1 MPARATALL
10 VASALSALTA
20 VPKETAA
27 ATTGDLR
34 ILVLAED
41 GRPVAGAAI
50 TVEARD
56 GDVRQATTKGDGHIV
71 VGGLDPGLYRVSA
84 SQTHYVQVVEP
95 TIRVVRDK
103 VVPVEMVVRRA
114 EGDVEEMV
122 VVASAIRKDAYGS
135 VSSSYLDRE
144 HLRTATGSGADVLR
158 ALDGLP
164 GLVSTGEFANFTVR
178 GRGPRDNLILV
189 DGFPYDKVVHFDNSL
204 GEREDIEGGGRFSIF
219 APNTVAGAEFS
230 PGGWSAAYGGR
241 NGSMLKLYVAKGN
254 PSPSASLRLDLA
266 GAELVYDGP
275 SGFDE
280 DTSIVFSVRQFD
292 FGRLFEIIGQND
304 IGSPVMTDL
313 IFKSHTTVDANNTIE
328 LLLLHTPDDY
338 SRDVEH
344 VLQSENLEDRKLLD
358 TEQDSTLFGATW
370 MRLFGEDSRWENRI
384 FYRNNAKTSREGE
397 AFPYSLPTAVP
408 REQVPI
414 RNNILTLVEREKE
427 FGWRSDLTVANRWG
441 ALSAGLRV
449 SDLDLS
455 FDTTLASPWARFEF
469 HGRDYQPTQDSRFIV
484 LTPEDTDSTFA
495 RSEIQYAA
503 HVEQV
508 FDRGDWNMRTGIRYE
523 YDSFSAEQ
531 YVSPRLS
538 ITRVLSPT
546 MRLTATA
553 GTFYQSPRYLDRA
566 ADPANFG
573 LKNERVDHV
582 SVGIERQFG
591 QQWNVIVEGYYQ
603 QLDNLVTERDA
614 VTGIATNNGEG
625 ISYGVDFVAN
635 RQLANGWSA
644 NAVYSYNDA
653 TQNDNDGAGEYPADY
668 NHKHLLS
675 LGARWEITN
684 RWQLGF
690 RWKYATG
697 RPRDDFT
704 IHPDVRDEA
713 SGRLR
718 FSREYTGN
726 NTKRWGAFHT
736 LNARIDYRRP
746 VGPIDVVAFL
756 DVLNVYGSA
765 ATDEQEFNTATGT
778 LTEVEGGIFPL
789 IGLRF
794 EKTW

>member
-1 MPARATALL
+1 MPSPTTALFAI
-10 VASALSALTA
+10 ASIALALAPSVSA
-20 VPKETAA
+20 AA

-34 ILVLAED
+34 IAVLAEE
-41 GRPVAGAAI
+41 GRPVVRASV

-56 GDVRQATTKGDGHIV
+56 GNVRQATTEGDGRIV
-71 VGGLDPGLYRVSA
+71 VRGLEPGLYRVSA
-84 SQTHYVQVVEP
+84 FASDHVRVVEP
-95 TIRVVRDK
+95 AIRVVRDK
-103 VVPVEMVVRRA
+103 VVPVELVLRRA

-122 VVASAIRKDAYGS
+122 VVASAIRKDAYGA

-219 APNTVAGAEFS
+219 PPNLVSGAEFS

-241 NGSMLKLYVAKGN
+241 NGSMLKLDVAKGN

-266 GAELVYDGP
+266 GAEVVYDGP
-275 SGFDE
+275 SGFDA
-280 DTSIVFSVRQFD
+280 DTSFIFSARQFD
-292 FGRLFEIIGQND
+292 FGRLFELIGQND
-304 IGSPVMTDL
+304 IGNPVMTDW
-313 IFKSHTTVDANNTIE
+313 IFKSHTAVDAKNTVE
-328 LLLLHTPDDY
+328 LLLLHTPDEY

-344 VLQSENLEDRKLLD
+344 VLQSENLEERELLD

-370 MRLFGEDSRWENRI
+370 TRLFGKDGRWENRV

-397 AFPYSLPTAVP
+397 AFPFSIPMALLP
-408 REQVPI
+408 EQVPI

-449 SDLDLS
+449 SALDLA
-455 FDTTLASPWARFEF
+455 FDTTLAGPWARFEF
-469 HGRDYQPTQDSRFIV
+469 DNRDFQPAQDARFIV
-484 LTPEDTDSTFA
+484 LTPEETDSAFA
-495 RSEIQYAA
+495 RSEIQYTAYA
-503 HVEQV
+503 EQI
-508 FDRGDWNMRTGIRYE
+508 FERGDWNLRPGIRYE
-523 YDSFSAEQ
+523 YDGLSAEA

-538 ITRVLSPT
+538 VNRMLSPT
-546 MRLTATA
+546 MRLSATA
-553 GTFYQSPRYLDRA
+553 GTFHQSPRYLERA

-573 LKNERVDHV
+573 LENERVQHV

-591 QQWNVIVEGYYQ
+591 PQWNVLVEGYYQ
-603 QLDNLVTERDA
+603 QLDNLVTEGDA

-625 ISYGVDFVAN
+625 VSYGVDFVAN
-635 RQLANGWSA
+635 RQFANGWSA

-653 TQNDNDGAGEYPADY
+653 TQNDNDGRGEYPADY

-675 LGARWEITN
+675 LGARWEITH
-684 RWQLGF
+684 RLQLGF

-704 IHPDVRDEA
+704 VHRDVFDEA

-718 FSREYTGN
+718 FSREYIGN
-726 NTKRWGAFHT
+726 NTERWDAFHT
-736 LNARIDYRRP
+736 LNARIDYRRS
-746 VGPIDVVAFL
+746 VGPVDVVAFL
-756 DVLNVYGSA
+756 DVLNLYGAA
-765 ATDEQEFNTATGT
+765 ATDEQEFDTATGT
-778 LTEVEGGIFPL
+778 FTEEDGDIFPL

>member
-20 VPKETAA
+20 VPRETAA

-34 ILVLAED
+34 ISVLAED
-41 GRPVAGAAI
+41 GRPVASAVI

-84 SQTHYVQVVEP
+84 SQTNYVRVVEP
-95 TIRVVRDK
+95 TVRVVRDK
-103 VVPVEMVVRRA
+103 VVPVEMVVRQA
-114 EGDVEEMV
+114 EGDVEEVV

-219 APNTVAGAEFS
+219 APNLVSGAEFS

-241 NGSMLKLYVAKGN
+241 NGSMLKLDVAKGN

-266 GAELVYDGP
+266 GAEIVYDGP
-275 SGFDE
+275 SGFDA
-280 DTSIVFSVRQFD
+280 DTSFIFSARQFD
-292 FGRLFEIIGQND
+292 FGRLFEVIGQND

-313 IFKSHTTVDANNTIE
+313 IFKSHTAVDANNTVE

-344 VLQSENLEDRKLLD
+344 VLQSENLEDRELLD

-370 MRLFGEDSRWENRI
+370 TRRFGEDGHWENRI

-397 AFPYSLPTAVP
+397 AFPYSVPTTLP
-408 REQVPI
+408 RDQVPI

-427 FGWRSDLTVANRWG
+427 FGWRSDLRVANRWG

-449 SDLDLS
+449 SDLDLA
-455 FDTTLASPWARFEF
+455 FGTTLAGPWARFEF
-469 HGRDYQPTQDSRFIV
+469 DGRDSRPAQDSRFIV
-484 LTPEDTDSTFA
+484 LTPEHTDSAFA

-503 HVEQV
+503 YAEQV
-508 FDRGDWNMRTGIRYE
+508 FDRADWNMRTGIRYE
-523 YDSFSAEQ
+523 YDSFSAEA

-538 ITRVLSPT
+538 VNRMLSPT
-546 MRLTATA
+546 MRLSATA
-553 GTFYQSPRYLDRA
+553 GTFYQSPRYLERA

-573 LKNERVDHV
+573 LENERVHHV

-591 QQWNVIVEGYYQ
+591 PQWNVLVEGYYQ
-603 QLDNLVTERDA
+603 QLDSLVTERDA

-625 ISYGVDFVAN
+625 TSYGVDFVAN

-644 NAVYSYNDA
+644 NAVYSYSDA
-653 TQNDNDGAGEYPADY
+653 TRNDNDGAGGYPADY

-675 LGARWEITN
+675 LGARWEITD

-704 IHPDVRDEA
+704 VHRDVLDEA

-736 LNARIDYRRP
+736 LNARVDYRRP
-746 VGPIDVVAFL
+746 VGPVDVVAFL
-756 DVLNVYGSA
+756 DVLNLYGAA
-765 ATDEQEFNTATGT
+765 ATDEQEFDTATGT
-778 LTEVEGGIFPL
+778 LAEDDGDIFPL

>member
-1 MPARATALL
+1 MPSPTTALFAIASIAL
-10 VASALSALTA
+10 ALAPSVAA
-20 VPKETAA
+20 AA

-34 ILVLAED
+34 IAVLAEE
-41 GRPVAGAAI
+41 GRPVVRASV

-56 GDVRQATTKGDGHIV
+56 GNVRQATTEGDGRIV
-71 VGGLDPGLYRVSA
+71 VRGLDPGLYRVSA
-84 SQTHYVQVVEP
+84 FASDHVRVVEP
-95 TIRVVRDK
+95 AIRVVRDK
-103 VVPVEMVVRRA
+103 VVPVELVLRRA

-122 VVASAIRKDAYGS
+122 VVASAIRKDAYGA

-219 APNTVAGAEFS
+219 PPNLVSGAEFS

-241 NGSMLKLYVAKGN
+241 NGSMLKLDVAKGN

-266 GAELVYDGP
+266 GAEVVYDGP
-275 SGFDE
+275 SGFDA
-280 DTSIVFSVRQFD
+280 DTSFIFSARQFD
-292 FGRLFEIIGQND
+292 FGRLFELIGQND
-304 IGSPVMTDL
+304 IGNPVMTDW
-313 IFKSHTTVDANNTIE
+313 IFKSHTAVDAKNTVE
-328 LLLLHTPDDY
+328 LLLLHTPDEY

-344 VLQSENLEDRKLLD
+344 VLQSENLEERELLD

-370 MRLFGEDSRWENRI
+370 TRLFGKDGRWENRV

-397 AFPYSLPTAVP
+397 AFPFSIPMALLP
-408 REQVPI
+408 EQVPI

-449 SDLDLS
+449 SALDLA
-455 FDTTLASPWARFEF
+455 FDTTLAGPWARFEF
-469 HGRDYQPTQDSRFIV
+469 DNRDFQPAQDARFIV
-484 LTPEDTDSTFA
+484 LTPEETDSDFA
-495 RSEIQYAA
+495 RSEVQYAA
-503 HVEQV
+503 YAEQI
-508 FDRGDWNMRTGIRYE
+508 FERGDWNLRPGIRYE
-523 YDSFSAEQ
+523 YDGLSAEA

-538 ITRVLSPT
+538 VNRMLSPT
-546 MRLTATA
+546 TRLSATA
-553 GTFYQSPRYLDRA
+553 GTFYQSPRYLERA
-566 ADPANFG
+566 ADPANFR
-573 LKNERVDHV
+573 LENERVQHV
-582 SVGIERQFG
+582 SVGIERQLG
-591 QQWNVIVEGYYQ
+591 PQWNVLVEGYYQ
-603 QLDNLVTERDA
+603 QLDNLVTEGDA

-625 ISYGVDFVAN
+625 VSYGVDFVAN
-635 RQLANGWSA
+635 RQFANGWSA

-653 TQNDNDGAGEYPADY
+653 TQNDNDGRGEYPADY

-675 LGARWEITN
+675 LGARWEITH
-684 RWQLGF
+684 RLQLGF

-704 IHPDVRDEA
+704 VHRDVFDEA

-718 FSREYTGN
+718 FSREYIGN
-726 NTKRWGAFHT
+726 NTERWDAFHT
-736 LNARIDYRRP
+736 LNARIDYRRS
-746 VGPIDVVAFL
+746 VGPVDVVAFL
-756 DVLNVYGSA
+756 DVLNLYGAA
-765 ATDEQEFNTATGT
+765 ATDEQEFDTATGT
-778 LTEVEGGIFPL
+778 FAEEDGDIFPL

>member
-1 MPARATALL
+1 MTLPTTALCAIASIALAL
-10 VASALSALTA
+10 VPSASA
-20 VPKETAA
+20 AA

-34 ILVLAED
+34 ITVLAEE
-41 GRPVAGAAI
+41 GRPVVRASI

-56 GDVRQATTKGDGHIV
+56 GNMHQATTEGDGRIV
-71 VGGLDPGLYRVSA
+71 VRGLDPGLYRVSA
-84 SQTHYVQVVEP
+84 FASDHVRVVEP
-95 TIRVVRDK
+95 AIRVVRDK
-103 VVPVEMVVRRA
+103 VVPVELVLRRA

-122 VVASAIRKDAYGS
+122 VVASAIRKDAYGA

-219 APNTVAGAEFS
+219 PPNLVSGAEFS

-241 NGSMLKLYVAKGN
+241 NGSMLKLDVAKGN
-254 PSPSASLRLDLA
+254 PSPSASLRLGLA
-266 GAELVYDGP
+266 GAEVVYDGP
-275 SGFDE
+275 SGFDA
-280 DTSIVFSVRQFD
+280 DTSFIFSARQFD
-292 FGRLFEIIGQND
+292 FGRLFELIGQND
-304 IGSPVMTDL
+304 IGNPVMTDW
-313 IFKSHTTVDANNTIE
+313 IFKSRTAVDAKNTVE
-328 LLLLHTPDDY
+328 LLLLDTPDEY

-344 VLQSENLEDRKLLD
+344 VLQSENLEERELLD

-370 MRLFGEDSRWENRI
+370 TRLFGKDGRWENRV

-397 AFPYSLPTAVP
+397 AFPFSIPMALLP
-408 REQVPI
+408 EQVPI

-449 SDLDLS
+449 SALDLA
-455 FDTTLASPWARFEF
+455 FDTTLAGPWARFEF
-469 HGRDYQPTQDSRFIV
+469 DNRDFQPAQDARFIV
-484 LTPEDTDSTFA
+484 LTPEETNSDFA

-503 HVEQV
+503 YAEQI
-508 FDRGDWNMRTGIRYE
+508 FERGNWNLRPGIRYE
-523 YDSFSAEQ
+523 YDGLSAEA

-538 ITRVLSPT
+538 VNRMLSPT
-546 MRLTATA
+546 TRLSATA
-553 GTFYQSPRYLDRA
+553 GTFYQSPRYLERA
-566 ADPANFG
+566 ADPANFR
-573 LKNERVDHV
+573 LENERVQHV
-582 SVGIERQFG
+582 SVGIERQLG
-591 QQWNVIVEGYYQ
+591 PQWNVLVEGYYQ
-603 QLDNLVTERDA
+603 QLDNLVTEGDA

-625 ISYGVDFVAN
+625 VSYGVDFVAN
-635 RQLANGWSA
+635 RQFANGWSA

-653 TQNDNDGAGEYPADY
+653 TQNDNDGRGEYSADY

-675 LGARWEITN
+675 LGARWEITH
-684 RWQLGF
+684 RLQLGF

-704 IHPDVRDEA
+704 VHRDVFDEA

-718 FSREYTGN
+718 FSREYIGN
-726 NTKRWGAFHT
+726 NTERWDAFHT
-736 LNARIDYRRP
+736 LNARIDYRRS
-746 VGPIDVVAFL
+746 VGPVDVVAFL
-756 DVLNVYGSA
+756 DVLNLYGAA
-765 ATDEQEFNTATGT
+765 ATDEQEFDTATGT
-778 LTEVEGGIFPL
+778 FTEEDGDIFPL

>member
-1 MPARATALL
+1 MPARATVLL
-10 VASALSALTA
+10 VASALSALIA
-20 VPKETAA
+20 VPTAA

-34 ILVLAED
+34 ISVLSED
-41 GRPVAGAAI
+41 GRPVASVAI

-56 GDVRQATTKGDGHIV
+56 GGVRQATTKGDGHVV

-84 SQTHYVQVVEP
+84 SQTNYVQVVEP

-103 VVPVEMVVRRA
+103 VVPVEMELRQA
-114 EGDVEEMV
+114 KGDVEEVV
-122 VVASAIRKDAYGS
+122 VVASAIRKDVYGS

-164 GLVSTGEFANFTVR
+164 GLVSTGDFANFTVR

-189 DGFPYDKVVHFDNSL
+189 DGFPYDKVVHFDSSL

-219 APNTVAGAEFS
+219 APNIVAGAEFS

-241 NGSMLKLYVAKGN
+241 NGSMLKLDVAKGN

-275 SGFDE
+275 SGFDA
-280 DTSIVFSVRQFD
+280 DTSIIFSARQFD
-292 FGRLFEIIGQND
+292 FGRLFEIIGEND
-304 IGSPVMTDL
+304 IGSPVMTDF
-313 IFKSHTTVDANNTIE
+313 IFKSHTAVDANNTIE
-328 LLLLHTPDDY
+328 LLLLHTPDSY
-338 SRDVEH
+338 SRNVEH
-344 VLQSENLEDRKLLD
+344 VLQSENLEDRELLD

-370 MRLFGEDSRWENRI
+370 TRLFGEDGRLENRV

-397 AFPYSLPTAVP
+397 AFPYSAPTNLP

-414 RNNILTLVEREKE
+414 RNNVLTLVEREKE

-449 SDLDLS
+449 SALDLA
-455 FDTTLASPWARFEF
+455 FDTTLAGPWARFEF
-469 HGRDYQPTQDSRFIV
+469 DGRDFQPARDSRFIV
-484 LTPEDTDSTFA
+484 LTPEDTDSAFA

-503 HVEQV
+503 YAEQV
-508 FDRGDWNMRTGIRYE
+508 LDQGDWNMRAGIRYE
-523 YDSFSAEQ
+523 YDGFSAEQ

-546 MRLTATA
+546 TRLAATA

-573 LKNERVDHV
+573 LENERVRHV
-582 SVGIERQFG
+582 SVGFERQLAP
-591 QQWNVIVEGYYQ
+591 QWNVLVEAYYQ
-603 QLDNLVTERDA
+603 QLDNLVTEGDA
-614 VTGIATNNGEG
+614 VTGTATNNGEG
-625 ISYGVDFVAN
+625 TSYGVDFVAN

-644 NAVYSYNDA
+644 NAVYSYNDVMLS
-653 TQNDNDGAGEYPADY
+653 DNDGAGEYPADY

-675 LGARWEITN
+675 LGARWEITD
-684 RWQLGF
+684 RWQLGL

-704 IHPDVRDEA
+704 IHRDVLAEA
-713 SGRLR
+713 GGPLR

-726 NTKRWGAFHT
+726 NTMRWDAFHT
-736 LNARIDYRRP
+736 LNARVDYRRP

-756 DVLNVYGSA
+756 DVLNVYGAA

-778 LTEVEGGIFPL
+778 LTEDEGDIFPL
-789 IGLRF
+789 LGLRF